1 MLILGETLVLKL
13 LNRAE
18 GSNKQVQIFS
28 KKTVWIAGVLMR
40 KPAGV
45 DSVHVGQLMS
55 NNLDSLSSLILFL
68 VKIFV

>member
-28 KKTVWIAGVLMR
+28 KKSVWMTGVLMR

-45 DSVHVGQLMS
+45 DSVWAS
-55 NNLDSLSSLILFL
+55 
-68 VKIFV
+68 